1 MPEDAEMAMEHVVS
15 GFKPEVNCTWTCAEG
30 EVLCSDGSCMPT
42 HDEHGCPI
50 IALLNVLK
58 MNNFVLDKLDMIITK
73 DMNMIEIVL
82 NQIFAFIKIIS
93 VLYFVERRKFFAQ
106 DHTNTM
112 KDMIMLKTM
121 KDMDMTMEIMI
132 TKTMKDMTTTGMNT
146 IMITTNT
153 NMTMITK
160 DITMIMAT
168 MVIITQDIT
177 TKLVRISVFQLL

>member
-1 MPEDAEMAMEHVVS
+1 M
-15 GFKPEVNCTWTCAEG
+15 
-30 EVLCSDGSCMPT
+30 
-42 HDEHGCPI
+42 
-50 IALLNVLK
+50 
-58 MNNFVLDKLDMIITK
+58 K
-73 DMNMIEIVL
+73 DMNMIEIFMIMEIVL

-153 NMTMITK
+153 NTNMTMITK
-160 DITMIMAT
+160 DI
-168 MVIITQDIT
+168 
-177 TKLVRISVFQLL
+177 